1 MTWQPQ
7 NRYLETEILSAD
19 PIRLTKIVYD
29 IGVMALE
36 SARQCCREGDIAGR
50 GRFVNKT
57 LEVLLELSHS
67 LDFAQGGAI
76 AQNYARLYDYC
87 QRRVI
92 EAHVEQSE
100 KLLAEVQHLLEEMR
114 DAWDVVVKNH
124 SMRCLPVHDPIAAN
138 AISEESQF
146 SCIG

>member
-7 NRYLETEILSAD
+7 NAYLEAEILTAD

-29 IGVMALE
+29 IGVTALE
-36 SARQCCREGDIAGR
+36 SARQCCREGDIPGR
-50 GRFVNKT
+50 GKFVNKT
-57 LEVLLELSHS
+57 LDVLLELGES
-67 LDFAQGGAI
+67 LDFEKGGEI
-76 AQNYARLYDYC
+76 ATNYARLYDYC

-92 EAHVEQSE
+92 QAHVEQSE
-100 KLLAEVQHLLEEMR
+100 KMLAEVQHLLEEMR

-124 SMRCLPVHDPIAAN
+124 SLRCLPVEDPVR
-138 AISEESQF
+138 SSGTEESQF